1 MRSLKAI
8 TAKKQTGNVMWLA
21 IALLVVIGIMASTGV
36 YFWKKWTTEISLL
49 HSYVAKVETQLG
61 IKNDAVS
68 EFKASLAKVNAD
80 SSSQDVVL
88 GDHMRNLEEHLK
100 GVEAQV
106 KKLSGS
112 NQDWMLAETEY
123 MLKMADLRIGMKQ
136 DVKGAVAMLKDVERM
151 LKEWPQDDKGLQDV
165 RLALTRDI
173 ASLELY
179 REIDVPGTYAALV
192 ALGQSIEKLPLAPTK
207 LQEPDAVLKGETAKA
222 NESKAPGMLSA
233 INDTFAGYITIRQHD
248 TAELKAL
255 LSTEQRLNFR
265 DSVRLTLEQAET
277 ALLRGDQ
284 STYDASLGKLRQWVL
299 EYFVADNFKVQAANK
314 KIEEL
319 SRVQVKQDLPSV
331 TDSQQEL
338 KRYITDKMSAY

>member
-1 MRSLKAI
+1 MGQLNTIAG
-8 TAKKQTGNVMWLA
+8 KKQTGNIMWLA
-21 IALLVVIGIMASTGV
+21 VIQLVVIGVMASTGV
-36 YFWKKWTTEISLL
+36 YFWKKWTTEVTLL
-49 HSYVAKVETQLG
+49 HTYVAKVETQLG
-61 IKNDAVS
+61 IKNDAVN

-80 SSSQDVVL
+80 SASQDVVL

-100 GVEAQV
+100 GIEGTV
-106 KKLSGS
+106 KKLNGA

-136 DVKGAVAMLKDVERM
+136 DVKGAVAMLKEVESM
-151 LKEWPQDDKGLQDV
+151 LKELPQNDQGLQDV

-179 REIDVPGTYAALV
+179 REIDVPGTYASLV

-207 LQEPDAVLKGETAKA
+207 LQEPDALLKGEVEKPHL
-222 NESKAPGMLSA
+222 KGPGMLSK
-233 INDTFAGYITIRQHD
+233 INDTFAGYMTIRQHD

-255 LSTEQRLNFR
+255 LSPEQRLNFR

-284 STYDASLGKLRQWVL
+284 ATYDASLGKVRQWVL
-299 EYFVADNFKVQAANK
+299 EYFVVDNFKVQAANK

-319 SRVQVKQDLPSV
+319 SRVQVKQDLPGV
-331 TDSQQEL
+331 ADSQQEL